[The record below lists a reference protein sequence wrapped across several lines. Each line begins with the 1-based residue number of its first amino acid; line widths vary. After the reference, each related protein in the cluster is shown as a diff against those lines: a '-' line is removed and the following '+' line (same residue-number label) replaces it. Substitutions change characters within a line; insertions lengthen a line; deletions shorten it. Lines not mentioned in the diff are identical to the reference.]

1 MSRRASD
8 SVRPRTLWAAIVL
21 APIVGTTYFMVVYL
35 VAEAA
40 CAPAIGGLG
49 EAFLRA
55 LAYGTT
61 AASIVVLLGGA
72 AYAWTL
78 RRARHDG
85 DTHAMRPFLG
95 AVGLMLAGL
104 FLFLVLLV
112 AAPVVGSTLC

>member
-21 APIVGTTYFMVVYL
+21 APIVGSTYFMVVYL

-40 CAPAIGGLG
+40 CAPAVGGLS

-55 LAYGTT
+55 VAYGAT
-61 AASIVVLLGGA
+61 AASIVALLGGA
-72 AYAWTL
+72 AYAWVL
-78 RRARHDG
+78 RRKRQGADAQ
-85 DTHAMRPFLG
+85 AMPPFLG